1 MMPKET
7 EKYLLN
13 YGLKNALY
21 TIKAEDYTDGLFG
34 NLVPCPYQVRS
45 DTMVCIYF
53 LRDLYLNFMTCI
65 CLSLFIN
72 NDFEWYGS

>member
-53 LRDLYLNFMTCI
+53 LKR
-65 CLSLFIN
+65 SLFEFQELHMPLFIHKQ
-72 NDFEWYGS
+72 